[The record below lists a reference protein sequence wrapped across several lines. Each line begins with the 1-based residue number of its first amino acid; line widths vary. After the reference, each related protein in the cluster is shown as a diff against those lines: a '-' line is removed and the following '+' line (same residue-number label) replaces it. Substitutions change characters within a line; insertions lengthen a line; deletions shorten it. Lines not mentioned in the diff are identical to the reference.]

1 MKVLTILK
9 EIIRD
14 EEMFDMRN
22 PAIILCDKDLEA
34 ALNMRALHVTEIR
47 YRPYLVPAVPATY
60 VTIFHAGSESA
71 RHRNQVPY
79 QLYLLLTSLYF
90 MRALHVSEIRYRTN
104 CTCYL
109 RHYRYISSGL
119 CTSQKLGT
127 YRTYVTIFHAGS
139 ARHRN

>member
-1 MKVLTILK
+1 VLTILK

-47 YRPYLVPAVPATY
+47 YR
-60 VTIFHAGSESA
+60 
-71 RHRNQVPY
+71 
-79 QLYLLLTSLYF
+79 TS
-90 MRALHVSEIRYRTN
+90 

-109 RHYRYISSGL
+109 RYYISGFTGTSCVYRDEILGHQFDKRLDSFAL
-119 CTSQKLGT
+119 CYSQSLLLADFREN
-127 YRTYVTIFHAGS
+127 YAINRQ
-139 ARHRN
+139 